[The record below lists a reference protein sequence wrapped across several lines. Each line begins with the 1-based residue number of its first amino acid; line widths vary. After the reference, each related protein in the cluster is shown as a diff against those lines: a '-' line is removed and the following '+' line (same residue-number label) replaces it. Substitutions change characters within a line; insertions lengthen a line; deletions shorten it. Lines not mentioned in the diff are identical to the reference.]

1 MRLIGPASPYVR
13 KVRDT
18 YRRVI
23 YLKSE
28 QEAVLVFLK
37 DQLEQYIEINSGFQN
52 IWIQFDLNPMSV
64 F

>member
-1 MRLIGPASPYVR
+1 M
-13 KVRDT
+13 
-18 YRRVI
+18 I

-52 IWIQFDLNPMSV
+52 LWIQFDLNPMSV